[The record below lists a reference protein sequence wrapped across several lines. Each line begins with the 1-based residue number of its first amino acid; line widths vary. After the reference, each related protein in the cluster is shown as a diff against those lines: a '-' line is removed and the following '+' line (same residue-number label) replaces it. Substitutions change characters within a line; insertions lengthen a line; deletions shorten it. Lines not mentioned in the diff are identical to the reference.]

1 MICISPHTSPTKPLL
16 HCIDDDA
23 EGADCEGRQDFKQ
36 NSLCVVFTGQATL
49 VNQTRVE
56 VEAYL
61 NKMTKIDQWKHV
73 LYGSIVLYSG

>member
-16 HCIDDDA
+16 HCIDDDG

-49 VNQTRVE
+49 VSQTRVE
-56 VEAYL
+56 VETYL
-61 NKMTKIDQWKHV
+61 NKMTKEKTNRHDCQ
-73 LYGSIVLYSG
+73 